1 MALEFAILA
10 LLTRGPLHGHA
21 LGKQLD
27 RLLHGLRAVNAG
39 QVYATLAR
47 LASEGAVAP
56 VARTGRAATTG
67 VRTYALLPAGQRML
81 RRWLERPLG
90 GAARPEPF
98 VQQLAVLVACDDR
111 HGIARALGERHR
123 RCTSLRALL
132 DRSRPP
138 TPDPAHRLLVEAAF
152 RHLDAE
158 LAWLAHARASLL
170 GDGPEAQDGRACARD
185 DMDSRPD

>member
-27 RLLHGLRAVNAG
+27 RLLHGLWAVNPG

-47 LASEGAVAP
+47 LASQGAVAP
-56 VARTGRAATTG
+56 VADDAITPAATA
-67 VRTYALLPAGQRML
+67 RSYELRPAGRSAL
-81 RRWLERPLG
+81 RRWLEGPLP
-90 GAARPEPF
+90 GAARPEPL
-98 VQQLAVLVACDDR
+98 VQRLAVLVALEDR
-111 HGIARALGERHR
+111 AGIARTLDEHRR

-132 DRSRPP
+132 DRRQQA
-138 TPDPAHRLLVEAAF
+138 PDAAHALLVGAAR

-158 LAWLAHARASLL
+158 LAWLGHARETLV
-170 GDGPEAQDGRACARD
+170 GDAPESHGSAPSGRD
-185 DMDSRPD
+185 DMDSPRD